1 MGLRKLLFFFIIT
14 LLVINTACSDKGI
27 KKIDIDNITF
37 GTLKIHVNGNL
48 VKDIRLMKNKN
59 LLKKLEEEY
68 NNAKFL
74 SEEKEN
80 KEPILTDGN
89 LEEKISGSYINVD
102 EKSSGNNFY
111 IGYKGE
117 NTFKVIASGSSFKD
131 GTYVYYIESKDL
143 KNTIENNL
151 GE

>member
-1 MGLRKLLFFFIIT
+1 LRKLLFFFIMT
-14 LLVINTACSDKGI
+14 LLFINTACSDKGI
-27 KKIDIDNITF
+27 KKIDIDDITF
-37 GTLKIHVNGNL
+37 GTLKIHENGNL
-48 VKDIRLMKNKN
+48 VKDIRLMKNKK
-59 LLKKLEEEY
+59 LLKKLGEEY

-74 SEEKEN
+74 SEDKEN

-89 LEEKISGSYINVD
+89 LEEKISGSYINID

-117 NTFKVIASGSSFKD
+117 NTFKVIASGDSFKD

-143 KNTIENNL
+143 KKTIENHL

>member
-27 KKIDIDNITF
+27 KKIDIDDNTF

-48 VKDIRLMKNKN
+48 VKDIRLMENNN

-80 KEPILTDGN
+80 MDPIFTDGV
-89 LEEKISGSYINVD
+89 LEEKISASYITVD

-117 NTFKVIASGSSFKD
+117 NTFKVIVSGDSFKN

-143 KNTIENNL
+143 KKTIENHL
-151 GE
+151 GK